1 MKKNTIGLLWHSVH
15 SGNLGVVALTE
26 SQIAILKE
34 CADKLDCQLEL
45 IIFGWRPDGAADPSS
60 PAASYEFVSITAKSL
75 LNPGSRVHQALSRC
89 ALVLD
94 VGEGDSFSD
103 IYGLKRLIYM
113 AVTKRLASARSR
125 LVLAPQTV
133 GPFATKLST
142 GIAKWA
148 LNGMQHAFARDPLSM
163 EWLID
168 HGFGANSTVTIDM
181 AFKLPY
187 SPNPSGDGLPR
198 VGLNVSG
205 LLYAGGYSGHNELG
219 LSLDYKS
226 LTHRMIEWLLEQ
238 NGVQVFLV
246 PHVSSKDIPS
256 EDDIQ
261 TSRTLIERYPQLQLA
276 GPFSSPIQAKSFMS
290 GLDFFSGGRMHACL
304 GAFSSGVPTL
314 PMAYSRKFNGLF
326 NSIGYTHF
334 VDCKIE
340 TTDAAFAKFQ
350 AAFMD
355 REALRQRV
363 REGNTSAQLKLK
375 PYSDFLAAQMQVL
388 ARHD

>member
-1 MKKNTIGLLWHSVH
+1 MG
-15 SGNLGVVALTE
+15 
-26 SQIAILKE
+26 
-34 CADKLDCQLEL
+34 CQLEL
-45 IIFGWRPDGAADPSS
+45 IIFGWHPDGTADPSS
-60 PAASYEFVSITAKSL
+60 PAASHEFVSITAKSL

-125 LVLAPQTV
+125 LVLAPQTI
-133 GPFATKLST
+133 GPFSTKLST
-142 GIAKWA
+142 GIANWA
-148 LNGMQHAFARDPLSM
+148 LSGVQHAFARDPLSM
-163 EWLID
+163 EWLVA
-168 HGFGANSTVTIDM
+168 HGFGANSSVTIDM

-187 SPNPSGDGLPR
+187 SPTPSGRGVTK

-205 LLYAGGYSGHNELG
+205 LLYSGGYSGHNELG
-219 LSLDYKS
+219 LSLDYKT

-238 NGVQVFLV
+238 TDTQVFLV

-261 TSRTLIERYPQLQLA
+261 TSRALTERYPQLQMA
-276 GPFSSPIQAKSFMS
+276 GPFGSPIHAKTFMS

-326 NSIGYTHF
+326 NSIGYPHF
-334 VDCKIE
+334 VDCKVE
-340 TTDAAFAKFQ
+340 TTDQALSKFQ
-350 AAFMD
+350 AAFIG
-355 REALRQRV
+355 RETLRQRV
-363 REGNTSAQLKLK
+363 SEGNASAQLKLK
-375 PYSDFLAAQMQVL
+375 PYSDYLVAQMQVL